1 MELFFLYVFMS
12 HVNNITTQVLHII
25 DEVLVPVLTTNT
37 ATHPV
42 SNPDAFLFL
51 NQTDNIDVGEH
62 RVRSYRHRVQIAQ
75 KESVFKKEGRH
86 TYFIP
91 VDEGFKVSKFYYM
104 LCIFLVLKTPNAFM
118 DIQ

>member
-1 MELFFLYVFMS
+1 MS

-91 VDEGFKVSKFYYM
+91 VDEGFKVSLNFILY
-104 LCIFLVLKTPNAFM
+104 CIFSTLLKTLYTFM
-118 DIQ
+118 DIPSRLFP